1 MSNQIAMFMQIMKAP
16 NKMAMVENLIKQ
28 NPQLNN
34 AWQMAQQLSQNNN
47 KHTVNRTGT
56 SGISPN
62 LITEMPKI
70 SRSKSKIII
79 ASGKET
85 FFFIKILQ

>member
-1 MSNQIAMFMQIMKAP
+1 MNNQTAMFMQIMKAP

-47 KHTVNRTGT
+47 KQEVINQIAKQK
-56 SGISPN
+56 GISCDEAKQMATKFGIN
-62 LITEMPKI
+62 I
-70 SRSKSKIII
+70 
-79 ASGKET
+79 
-85 FFFIKILQ
+85 